1 MQQHFQDPLLNV
13 EEKLKYGF
21 QPILHLSEK
30 KARLFSS
37 LMSDGNEP
45 VLDARWQANNYFCS
59 SNEICTLNFIFKMS
73 LTYQPRLKH
82 LSTKHI

>member
-13 EEKLKYGF
+13 GEKLKYSF

-37 LMSDGNEP
+37 LMSDGDEL
-45 VLDARWQANNYFCS
+45 VLDAR
-59 SNEICTLNFIFKMS
+59 
-73 LTYQPRLKH
+73 
-82 LSTKHI
+82 